1 MVRLSVLLFPV
12 QLVNQIFSSYPSQ
25 FIDDISPF
33 FGFVPKE
40 ELTLCQ
46 FLALGL
52 GTEYGFQCIGVETS
66 VPCFG
71 SNGHGGRSK
80 VLYLFQMKVQTLGD
94 DGKFRHVF
102 FLAAG
107 VAGDKVGDEL
117 LSQTFFAVDTVEY
130 LFELSELAE
139 WRFAHDAEY
148 LFRGMLRR
156 NFKAAADMADYEFA
170 GVFLRAFVGFG
181 VFALVQQQVIAYTA
195 TDKRFFDSGQTI
207 YRMLNIE

>member
-25 FIDDISPF
+25 FIDNISPF
-33 FGFVPKE
+33 FGFVPEE

-80 VLYLFQMKVQTLGD
+80 VLYLFQMKVQTLDD

-117 LSQTFFAVDTVEY
+117 LS
-130 LFELSELAE
+130 
-139 WRFAHDAEY
+139 
-148 LFRGMLRR
+148 
-156 NFKAAADMADYEFA
+156 
-170 GVFLRAFVGFG
+170 
-181 VFALVQQQVIAYTA
+181 
-195 TDKRFFDSGQTI
+195 
-207 YRMLNIE
+207 